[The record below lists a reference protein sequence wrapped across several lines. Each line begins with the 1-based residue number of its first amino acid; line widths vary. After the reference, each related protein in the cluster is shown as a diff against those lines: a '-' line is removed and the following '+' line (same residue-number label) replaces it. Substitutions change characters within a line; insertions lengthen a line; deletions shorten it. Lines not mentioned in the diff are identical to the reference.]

1 MSLFIYL
8 LTGVLTLCDG
18 LRVLGPSG
26 PLTVE
31 LRGSVVLPCYV
42 KDPVPLGE
50 LEVEWKK
57 NDTQILLH
65 LFQDGE
71 SRPESQG
78 HDYIGRASFF
88 TEEIKHRNFSLLL
101 TNLTLK
107 DSGVYTCAVHAKQE
121 SGQTLAEIKE
131 IEPYVINGGRA
142 VSAYVGED
150 ITLNCSVDSLVPVEN
165 LQVSWKNVHQ
175 QILVY
180 YDKGNLSTEAT
191 HGRYMERVEFFSQE
205 EICRG
210 NFSLRLKDLRTEDK
224 GLYICSVA
232 YMQFSVYKTMEV
244 QQLGFSSLH
253 IWILCLCVLAVCQ
266 AVFLCALTVWPSY
279 LKNTALKTKDD
290 DDNHRKPFIIQY
302 ELVFGPNIALFL
314 AFIFWGATEGFFSE
328 AATCSAFSLLR
339 ICFLFWILPYLDTF
353 QGSFTEAVTRSAQ
366 KIFSLIHM
374 ASYLD
379 TFKEKLKRF
388 VQRSTV
394 ALGFTVVATFT
405 YSVFAVGYIKL
416 YWSND
421 SIKHKMWMV
430 WMVVLLIILLLFY
443 TNIFI
448 HDLFEKFSES
458 QAKCNYVFAELA
470 NFGRVACISF
480 FDVEYFKMSR
490 DPFRTEVIRIRR
502 PLLLIW
508 MSVLAVLEA
517 MNAPLSVYIHFV
529 ELKKANLEHVAGTG
543 VAAYLYILTAM
554 LLLEHV
560 SHFCARYYEG
570 SCSKGTKAEQSLG
583 LIHAS
588 VYMLGAVGL
597 VVVNSVVLV
606 TELIQKAR
614 VGNRT
619 LKNLQDVLIPFECVF
634 ALCCL
639 GLQLSSFLQKYRK
652 GFMADLRDLCQLS
665 RSKPP
670 SRDSLV
676 HEDGALNVKENGA
689 AASPS

>member
-448 HDLFEKFSES
+448 HD
-458 QAKCNYVFAELA
+458 
-470 NFGRVACISF
+470 
-480 FDVEYFKMSR
+480 
-490 DPFRTEVIRIRR
+490 PFRTEVIRIRR